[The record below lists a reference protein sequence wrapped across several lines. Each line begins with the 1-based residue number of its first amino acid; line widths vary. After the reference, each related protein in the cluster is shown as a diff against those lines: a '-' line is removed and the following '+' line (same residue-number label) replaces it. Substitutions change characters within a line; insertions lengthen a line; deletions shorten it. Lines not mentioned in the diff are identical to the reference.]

1 MAVNPNI
8 LSVTGL
14 NFDGLVFA
22 TAFSSFV
29 ATLMMALWANIP
41 FGVWPGMG
49 MNGMRIL
56 EPFGLAIAPCPH
68 KLAALNVSVCSAHTA
83 YFAYTIV
90 GFKGTG
96 YPVKR
101 VMFAVFIEG
110 VIFVIISLLCTTTHT
125 SNQGPPTHLRR

>member
-14 NFDGLVFA
+14 NFEGLVFA

-49 MNGMRIL
+49 MN
-56 EPFGLAIAPCPH
+56 
-68 KLAALNVSVCSAHTA
+68 A

-90 GFKGTG
+90 GFKGSQQ
-96 YPVKR
+96 PVKK
-101 VMFAVFIEG
+101 VMFCVMVEG
-110 VIFVIISLLCTTTHT
+110 LIL
-125 SNQGPPTHLRR
+125 